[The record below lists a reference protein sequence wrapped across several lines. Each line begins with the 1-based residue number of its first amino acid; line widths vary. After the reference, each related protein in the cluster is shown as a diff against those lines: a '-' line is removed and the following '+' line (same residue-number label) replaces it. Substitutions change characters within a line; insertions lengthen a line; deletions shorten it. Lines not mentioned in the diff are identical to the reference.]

1 MMTMMRIVK
10 DCDRNPLKGV
20 FYWYN
25 KRVVNQSPMELLI
38 ATAIFSCQGAQ
49 GLIDNV
55 PAGTLHKDQVIEVIK
70 MSSEKGC
77 FMNS

>member
-10 DCDRNPLKGV
+10 DCDRTPLKGV

-25 KRVVNQSPMELLI
+25 KRVVNQSHMELLI
-38 ATAIFSCQGAQ
+38 ATLFSCQGAQ
-49 GLIDNV
+49 DLIDKV
-55 PAGTLHKDQVIEVIK
+55 PPATPHKEQVIEVIK
-70 MSSEKGC
+70 MNSEKGC